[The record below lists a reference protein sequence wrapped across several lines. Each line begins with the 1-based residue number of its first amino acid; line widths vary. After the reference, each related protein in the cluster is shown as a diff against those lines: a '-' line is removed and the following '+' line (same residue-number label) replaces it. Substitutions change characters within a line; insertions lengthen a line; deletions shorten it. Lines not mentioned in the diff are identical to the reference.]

1 MKVMFIEPPK
11 QFWFL
16 MGEYLSPPLGILQLA
31 AYLERESPD
40 AEMKVVDCQAES
52 LDWNG
57 LEQRIE
63 SFYPDVVASSE
74 LATCN
79 TYLVART
86 LATAKKVKP
95 HVLTVA
101 GGQHFTAT
109 AQESLREYPEID
121 VIVRG
126 EGEETLLELVKSA
139 SEGNPFSRVKGI
151 SYRSNGEIVK
161 TPTRPLIENLD
172 DLPFPGYHFVKD
184 FIHKYHFTM
193 MAGPDIIYSI
203 IEGSRGC
210 QHRCTFC
217 TQWRHWGGR
226 YRCKSGKRIA
236 DEMEFCYRKFN
247 SRFIWLT
254 DDNFTLEK
262 HASDLCDEIL
272 KRGLGDEIMWFVQA
286 RCDDVVKHRDL
297 VPKMRRAGNRWI
309 LLGAESHGKSILQ
322 SLNKK
327 IDPEETREAVR
338 ILKENDIFAQAM
350 FILGHRGDSA
360 ESIAD
365 LRRFANDVDP
375 DLVIFTLLTPFPGTE
390 TYKLA
395 RENKW
400 IEDSNWANYDMIHP
414 IMPTENLSIA
424 ELHEELYRC
433 YRSFYGSWGRRLEGV
448 FSSNQLKRKTY
459 RYMASRGLINQL
471 RGQGSSFLGPLFLP
485 GRRLMNKLRGRS

>member
-31 AYLERESPD
+31 AYLERGNPD
-40 AEMKVVDCQAES
+40 VEIEVVDCQAEL
-52 LDWNG
+52 LDWKG

-63 SFYPDVVASSE
+63 SFDPDVVASSG

-79 TYLVART
+79 TYSAART
-86 LATAKKVKP
+86 LAVAKKVKP

-126 EGEETLLELVKSA
+126 EGEQTLSELVHSV
-139 SEGNPFSRVKGI
+139 SEGKPFFQVKGI
-151 SYRSNGEIVK
+151 SFRRNGEIVE

-184 FIHKYHFTM
+184 LIRKYHFTM

-210 QHRCTFC
+210 QHHCTFC

-226 YRCKSGKRIA
+226 YRSKSGRRIV
-236 DEMEFCYRKFN
+236 DEMEFCYREFN

-254 DDNFTLEK
+254 DDNFTLGK

-286 RCDDVVKHRDL
+286 RCDDIIKHKDL

-309 LLGAESHGKSILQ
+309 LLGAESHSKPILQ
-322 SLNKK
+322 SLDKEM
-327 IDPEETREAVR
+327 DPEETREAVG
-338 ILKENDIFAQAM
+338 ILRENDIFTQTM
-350 FILGHRGDSA
+350 FILGHRKDSA
-360 ESIAD
+360 ESIAN

-375 DLVIFTLLTPFPGTE
+375 DLAIFTLLTPFPRTE
-390 TYKLA
+390 TYRLA

-414 IMPTENLSIA
+414 IMPTEYLSRG
-424 ELHEELYRC
+424 ELDEELYRC
-433 YRSFYGSWGRRLEGV
+433 YRSFYGSWGRRLGGI
-448 FSSNQLKRKTY
+448 FSSNQLKRRTY
-459 RYMASRGLINQL
+459 RYMASRGLMNQF
-471 RGQGSSFLGPLFLP
+471 RG
-485 GRRLMNKLRGRS
+485 KT